1 MKLVSRW
8 TGISVLTRIP
18 VNSVMEFM
26 RANPDLHVEPINT
39 NGFYKDDEET
49 AEELVQNKR
58 IKLESDDM
66 GLAQDFWHAR

>member
-1 MKLVSRW
+1 M
-8 TGISVLTRIP
+8 
-18 VNSVMEFM
+18 MEFM

-39 NGFYKDDEET
+39 NGFYMDEEET

-58 IKLESDDM
+58 IKLEADDM